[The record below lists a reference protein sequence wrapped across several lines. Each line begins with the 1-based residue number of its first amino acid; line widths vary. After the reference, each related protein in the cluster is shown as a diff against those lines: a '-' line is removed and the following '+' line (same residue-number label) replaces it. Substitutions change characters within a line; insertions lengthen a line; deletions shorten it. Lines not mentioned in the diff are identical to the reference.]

1 MSQAHQEPGT
11 YEKFAAVTPM
21 LFTTESGWIVRE
33 FNFTLDGADRLEQVQ
48 KVSSLSACH
57 PGNGAND

>member
-21 LFTTESGWIVRE
+21 LFTTKSGWIVRE
-33 FNFTLDGADRLEQVQ
+33 FNFTLDGADRLE
-48 KVSSLSACH
+48 
-57 PGNGAND
+57 